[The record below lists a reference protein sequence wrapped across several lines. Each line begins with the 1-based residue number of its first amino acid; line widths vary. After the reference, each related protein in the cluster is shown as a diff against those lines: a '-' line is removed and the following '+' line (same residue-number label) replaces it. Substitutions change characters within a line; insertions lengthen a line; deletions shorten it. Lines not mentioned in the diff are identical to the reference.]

1 MTRLYCPVTADG
13 VAALA
18 TSVLTVEAAFAVTDD
33 VRALAPHGD
42 EELHE
47 HIATQLAAAGCAGR
61 RVVVV
66 VVDVPDARVRPAA
79 STGGGALP
87 GRVVVDGD
95 VTLRDV
101 ACFLVGDEGE
111 QVSDDADLELSWY
124 DASEID
130 AVRALL

>member
-1 MTRLYCPVTADG
+1 M
-13 VAALA
+13 
-18 TSVLTVEAAFAVTDD
+18 
-33 VRALAPHGD
+33 
-42 EELHE
+42 
-47 HIATQLAAAGCAGR
+47 
-61 RVVVV
+61 

-101 ACFLVGDEGE
+101 VCFLVGDEGE